1 VQVCLAFGQLEQQV
15 LQPIWLVLL
24 SELELTS
31 LQEQLSLQVLQLLL
45 VLLSW
50 WP

>member
-1 VQVCLAFGQLEQQV
+1 
-15 LQPIWLVLL
+15 LQPIWLALL

-31 LQEQLSLQVLQLLL
+31 LQEQLSLQVLRLLL